1 MSLTLALVLA
11 AAQSPA
17 VVAAPYDQAVAA
29 RRTGDI
35 QAANDILRGLVA
47 REPGN
52 ADAWVQY
59 GYVLRA
65 LGRPAEAAAAFGK
78 ALTLAPEYKD
88 ASDGRALVRA
98 DEYANPRLAL
108 DFDAGYAFV
117 GGGQPDWRE
126 EAVQLRFQANRGL
139 AVTGRIEDSHRF
151 GRDDIYGE
159 LRVDGRA
166 SDVLRLYALAGA
178 TPSADFRPQLQ
189 IGGGGSARLLSGPN
203 PTLVTADVRWA
214 RYRAGRLSTINPGIE
229 QYLSGGRV
237 WLTARWINVFA
248 DGRHLGGW
256 LGRGDFQLSPSVRLF
271 GGAANAADLEQGLA
285 IRTRSVFGG
294 TVLDLGSRYVVRLT
308 AARDS
313 PDVGPRRTQFN
324 IGLGLRFR

>member
-1 MSLTLALVLA
+1 MSLALFLALA
-11 AAQSPA
+11 AVQSPA
-17 VVAAPYDQAVAA
+17 AVAAPYDQAVAA
-29 RRTGDI
+29 RRTGDNR
-35 QAANDILRGLVA
+35 AANDILRDLVA

-65 LGRPAEAAAAFGK
+65 LNRPAEAAAAFGK
-78 ALTLAPEYKD
+78 ALALAANYKD
-88 ASDGRALVRA
+88 ASQGLALALA

-108 DFDAGYAFV
+108 NFDAGYAFV

-126 EAVQLRFQANRGL
+126 EAVQLRFQVNRGL
-139 AVTGRIEDSHRF
+139 AVTGRVEDSHRF
-151 GRDDIYGE
+151 DRDDVYGE
-159 LRVDGRA
+159 LRVDGRP
-166 SDVLRLYALAGA
+166 SDAIRLYALAGA
-178 TPSADFRPQLQ
+178 TPIADFRPRLQ

-203 PTLVTADVRWA
+203 PTLVTADVHWA
-214 RYRAGRLSTINPGIE
+214 RYPAGRVSTINPGIE
-229 QYLSGGRV
+229 QYLAGGRL

-256 LGRGDFQLSPSVRLF
+256 LGRGDFQLSPRVRLF

-294 TVLDLGSRYVVRLT
+294 TVLDLGNSYVVRLT
-308 AARDS
+308 VARDS
-313 PDVGPRRTQFN
+313 PDVGPKRTQFD